1 LFDGTI
7 LNKTVFKL
15 RPFIHWVA
23 IKRLPRFFSPRE
35 GNHIDVIVHF
45 FMNRLR
51 QQYSEVMKMDVTTRD
66 NIFKLEQ
73 QVIEKEKEAN
83 KKK

>member
-1 LFDGTI
+1 
-7 LNKTVFKL
+7 
-15 RPFIHWVA
+15 
-23 IKRLPRFFSPRE
+23 
-35 GNHIDVIVHF
+35 
-45 FMNRLR
+45 MNRLR